1 MSRIFKTP
9 IKLVPL
15 YSDPTS
21 GREGD
26 IYWNLVTHTITYYNG
41 SEWVSSPTP
50 ANIPVAGTDYIS
62 YSEKGATGG
71 VATLNSSGIVPD
83 SQLPSRLGPTG
94 PTGPQGV
101 EGIVGATGATGPQG
115 SKGDVGNTGPTGA
128 QGNTGITGTTGPT
141 GAQGNT
147 GITGTTGPTGAV
159 GNTGNQGPQGE
170 MGNTGITGT
179 TGPTGAVGN
188 TGITGATG
196 AQGNTGITGSTGPTG
211 AQGNTGIT
219 GATGADST
227 VVGPTGAQGNTGITG
242 ATGAQGNTGITG
254 STGPTGAQGNTGITG
269 TTGPTGPSGVTNATA
284 PVTYNSG
291 TNTVALNIGTGL
303 TTSSSNLV
311 VDTTTIQTRV
321 TNVSDTEIGYLDGVT
336 SAIQTQIDD
345 KLSKTGG
352 TMTGALTLS
361 GAPTSDLHAA
371 TKLYVDG
378 IASGINFHKSVR
390 IATVSNW
397 SAVYNNGTNGY
408 GATLT
413 ASINQSINPADGV
426 TLAVGDRILIKSQT
440 DAKQNGIYEVTNIGS
455 GSSKWIVTRAAD
467 DDNNPNGEVA
477 GGDFTFV
484 TEGSTNANTGFI
496 LSSPTGTAVL
506 GTDNLVYTQF
516 NAAQAIQAG
525 NGLSKSGATL
535 AIDTTITAD
544 LSTVQT
550 LINKTINGSNNT
562 ITNVSLTSGVTGTL
576 PVLNGGTNSTTA
588 TGARTNLGA
597 TTVGSN
603 IFTLT
608 NPSAL
613 TYLKIAADN
622 TVSAASASTVKTDL
636 SLNNVENT
644 ALSTWAGSTN
654 ITTLGTITTGTWS
667 GLFGTVSGANLTNLT
682 AGNISGTIPS
692 GVLGNSTAYI
702 GTTAVALNRTSANL
716 ALTGITSVSY
726 AGSTSGAIIIQST
739 AIAGSN
745 TLTLPASTGTISTED
760 AAWYYSMIL

>member
-1 MSRIFKTP
+1 
-9 IKLVPL
+9 
-15 YSDPTS
+15 
-21 GREGD
+21 
-26 IYWNLVTHTITYYNG
+26 
-41 SEWVSSPTP
+41 
-50 ANIPVAGTDYIS
+50 
-62 YSEKGATGG
+62 
-71 VATLNSSGIVPD
+71 
-83 SQLPSRLGPTG
+83 
-94 PTGPQGV
+94 
-101 EGIVGATGATGPQG
+101 
-115 SKGDVGNTGPTGA
+115 
-128 QGNTGITGTTGPT
+128 
-141 GAQGNT
+141 
-147 GITGTTGPTGAV
+147 
-159 GNTGNQGPQGE
+159 
-170 MGNTGITGT
+170 
-179 TGPTGAVGN
+179 
-188 TGITGATG
+188 
-196 AQGNTGITGSTGPTG
+196 
-211 AQGNTGIT
+211 
-219 GATGADST
+219 
-227 VVGPTGAQGNTGITG
+227 
-242 ATGAQGNTGITG
+242 
-254 STGPTGAQGNTGITG
+254 
-269 TTGPTGPSGVTNATA
+269 
-284 PVTYNSG
+284 
-291 TNTVALNIGTGL
+291 
-303 TTSSSNLV
+303 
-311 VDTTTIQTRV
+311 
-321 TNVSDTEIGYLDGVT
+321 
-336 SAIQTQIDD
+336 
-345 KLSKTGG
+345 
-352 TMTGALTLS
+352 MTGALTLS

-390 IATVSNW
+390 IASVNNW
-397 SAVYNNGTNGY
+397 SAVYDNGTNGY

-413 ASINQSINPADGV
+413 ASINQSISPADGV
-426 TLAVGDRILIKSQT
+426 TLAVGDRVLIKSQT

-455 GSSKWIVTRAAD
+455 GSSKWIITRAAD

-525 NGLSKSGATL
+525 NGLSKSGSTL

-544 LSTVQT
+544 LSTAQT
-550 LINKTINGSNNT
+550 LTNKTINGSNNT
-562 ITNVSLTSGVTGTL
+562 ITNVSLTTGVTGTL
-576 PVLNGGTNSTTA
+576 SVSNGGTNSTTA

-644 ALSTWAGSTN
+644 ALSTWTGNTS
-654 ITTLGTITTGTWS
+654 ITSVGTITTGTWS

-682 AGNISGTIPS
+682 AGNLSGTIPS